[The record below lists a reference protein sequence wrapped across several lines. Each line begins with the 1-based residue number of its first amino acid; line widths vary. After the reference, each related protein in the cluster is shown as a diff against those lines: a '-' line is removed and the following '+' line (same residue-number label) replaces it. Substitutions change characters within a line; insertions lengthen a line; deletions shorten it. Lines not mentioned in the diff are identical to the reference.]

1 VLVSSSGKNK
11 DDIAVIRLVDEF
23 HDFEFRDED
32 DILILEPLVRANV
45 FDYVNFSQLACKKAA
60 LEREIHTSGNKTSH
74 KYSEAETSRLF
85 SCRVDKTINQKFNK
99 RAIILSSRHLNVE
112 PYDVQTFNK
121 WCKIPSII
129 GNY

>member
-45 FDYVNFSQLACKKAA
+45 FDYVNLSQLACKKAA
-60 LEREIHTSGNKTSH
+60 LEREIHSSGNKTSQ
-74 KYSEAETSRLF
+74 KDSEAESSRIF
-85 SCRVDKTINQKFNK
+85 SCRVDKTTNQKFNK

-112 PYDVQTFNK
+112 PYDV
-121 WCKIPSII
+121 
-129 GNY
+129 